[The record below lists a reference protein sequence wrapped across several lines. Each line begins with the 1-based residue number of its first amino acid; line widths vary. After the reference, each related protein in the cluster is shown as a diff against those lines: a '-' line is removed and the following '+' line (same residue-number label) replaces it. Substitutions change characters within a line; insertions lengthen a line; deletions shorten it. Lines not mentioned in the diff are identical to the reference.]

1 MWHSYNL
8 QDVDFYELFPTLEN
22 NIHIADDD
30 DDDVRVDDDVVY
42 DIVDDDNVNDR

>member
-22 NIHIADDD
+22 NIHIADDG
-30 DDDVRVDDDVVY
+30 DDVRVDDDAVD